1 MTKSQNLVLVG
12 DIPKTSTEQEIKTL
26 FSQFGQIKNL
36 YFRFFPDFLSTNNLN
51 DLVEMSKI
59 TSETISKS
67 KQQSEEVIGL
77 YCLVSFSR
85 KESVE
90 KCIYANVNIGTKQ
103 LLIMKVKE
111 DEMHWVLKNGKKPGL
126 KDLAEQDI
134 IHSDEDTESQL

>member
-36 YFRFFPDFLSTNNLN
+36 YFRYFPDFLSTNNLN

-59 TSETISKS
+59 TTETISKS

-90 KCIYANVNIGTKQ
+90 KCIYANVNIGT
-103 LLIMKVKE
+103 
-111 DEMHWVLKNGKKPGL
+111 
-126 KDLAEQDI
+126 
-134 IHSDEDTESQL
+134 

>member
-36 YFRFFPDFLSTNNLN
+36 YFRYFPDFLSTNNLN

-59 TSETISKS
+59 TTETISKS

-90 KCIYANVNIGTKQ
+90 KCIYANVNIGTQQ